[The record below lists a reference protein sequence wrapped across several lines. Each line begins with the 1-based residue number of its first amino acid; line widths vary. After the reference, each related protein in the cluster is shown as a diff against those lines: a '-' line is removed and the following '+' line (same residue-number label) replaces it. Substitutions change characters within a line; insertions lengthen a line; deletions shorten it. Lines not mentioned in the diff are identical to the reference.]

1 MTIDEIVKD
10 ILNGTTEFEHDNETI
25 IISNKEFLDENDLRY
40 MLEDNP
46 YACDIIIDIEDMA
59 WEYFT
64 NNLSIK
70 VHGLEYLDK

>member
-10 ILNGTTEFEHDNETI
+10 ILNGTTEFEHDNKTI
-25 IISNKEFLDENDLRY
+25 VISNKEFLDEDDLRY

-46 YACDIIIDIEDMA
+46 YASDIIIDIEDMA

-70 VHGLEYLDK
+70 VHGLKYLDK